1 MYYSDIFCLK
11 DGKLGTIVAKH
22 FIENKKVI
30 IEGIKK
36 HKKSAEIR
44 EELKRG
50 FFDSKV
56 SKKFH
61 KDLNEVFKE
70 SLRIALY
77 FGTEEYD
84 TSFLYDDSM
93 RGIKES
99 AIDITFE
106 RYFKEGINYEKL
118 KKMINELSD
127 IELDKRNFIEFIEK
141 QALLSS

>member
-11 DGKLGTIVAKH
+11 DGKLGAIVAKH
-22 FIENKKVI
+22 FIENKKEI
-30 IEGIKK
+30 IEVRKK
-36 HKKSAEIR
+36 HKTSAQIR
-44 EELKRG
+44 ERLKEG
-50 FFDSKV
+50 FFDNKV
-56 SKKFH
+56 SKKFY

-106 RYFKEGINYEKL
+106 RYFEEGVTYEKL
-118 KKMINELSD
+118 KRMINELSD
-127 IELDKRNFIEFIEK
+127 NELDKRNFIKFIEK

>member
-1 MYYSDIFCLK
+1 MCYSDIFCLK
-11 DGKLGTIVAKH
+11 DGKLGAIVAKH
-22 FIENKKVI
+22 FIENKKEI

-36 HKKSAEIR
+36 HKTRAEIR
-44 EELKRG
+44 KKLKEG
-50 FFDSKV
+50 FFDNKV
-56 SKKFH
+56 SKKFY

-106 RYFKEGINYEKL
+106 RYFKEGIDYEKL
-118 KKMINELSD
+118 KKWSM
-127 IELDKRNFIEFIEK
+127 NFRIMNLIKEI
-141 QALLSS
+141 LLNL

>member
-11 DGKLGTIVAKH
+11 DGKLGAIVAKH
-22 FIENKKVI
+22 FIENKKEI

-36 HKKSAEIR
+36 HKTSAQIR
-44 EELKRG
+44 ERLKEG
-50 FFDSKV
+50 FFDNKV
-56 SKKFH
+56 SKKFY

-106 RYFKEGINYEKL
+106 RYFEEGVTYEKL
-118 KKMINELSD
+118 KRMINELSD
-127 IELDKRNFIEFIEK
+127 NELDKRNFIKFIEK

>member
-1 MYYSDIFCLK
+1 MNGIEILNYFNRKYANNGVKFENTGTAIK
-11 DGKLGTIVAKH
+11 IINAEGKSIC
-22 FIENKKVI
+22 
-30 IEGIKK
+30 
-36 HKKSAEIR
+36 
-44 EELKRG
+44 
-50 FFDSKV
+50 
-56 SKKFH
+56 
-61 KDLNEVFKE
+61 
-70 SLRIALY
+70 LRIALY

-127 IELDKRNFIEFIEK
+127 NELDKRNFIEFIEK
-141 QALLSS
+141 QALLNS

>member
-11 DGKLGTIVAKH
+11 DGKLGAIVAKH
-22 FIENKKVI
+22 FIENKEVI

-44 EELKRG
+44 EKLKEG
-50 FFDSKV
+50 FFDNKV
-56 SKKFH
+56 SKKFY
-61 KDLNEVFKE
+61 KDFNEIFKE
-70 SLRIALY
+70 SLRISLY
-77 FGTEEYD
+77 FETETYD
-84 TSFLYDDSM
+84 TSFLFDDSM

-106 RYFKEGINYEKL
+106 RYFKEGIDYEKL

-127 IELDKRNFIEFIEK
+127 NELDKRNFIKFIEK
-141 QALLSS
+141 TGSS

>member
-1 MYYSDIFCLK
+1 MRYPAIMCLK
-11 DGKLGTIVAKH
+11 DGKLGAIVAKH
-22 FIENKKVI
+22 FIENKKEI

-36 HKKSAEIR
+36 HKTSAEIR
-44 EELKRG
+44 KKLKEG
-50 FFDSKV
+50 FFDNKV
-56 SKKFH
+56 SKKFY

-106 RYFKEGINYEKL
+106 RYFKEGIDYEKL
-118 KKMINELSD
+118 KKWSM
-127 IELDKRNFIEFIEK
+127 NFRIMNLIKEI
-141 QALLSS
+141 LLNL